1 MKNIESVDLKSIGKE
16 FNSCTSKLEELFV
29 MGRHAELLDELNHKL
44 RVGIVGTR
52 NATPAGLSDT
62 RKIAQV
68 ISEAGGIIVS
78 GMALGVDGA
87 AHQGALDKSGK
98 TIAVLGSGVDVVYPY
113 AHKKMYNEIL
123 EKGCVVS
130 QFTPGTPAVT
140 WHFPIR
146 NKIIVALSDIL
157 VVTEGTLKG
166 GARISVDLALDMGKT
181 VLALPGPRRSYAS
194 ELCNAVIKDGAGVI
208 TDPSDVLHE
217 MGIDSDQLGWEL
229 TKPSHEY
236 SLNGINKKVMDVLV
250 HQNADSHDISI
261 LTNLS
266 ASAIASSLAFLEK
279 NSLISYKRGRY
290 QIM

>member
-1 MKNIESVDLKSIGKE
+1 MNKIESVNLETVGKD
-16 FNSCTSKLEELFV
+16 FLSCASKLEELFV
-29 MGRHAELLDELNHKL
+29 MGRNAELLDESNHKM

-52 NATPAGLSDT
+52 HATPAGLSDT

-68 ISEAGGIIVS
+68 ISEAGGTIVS
-78 GMALGVDGA
+78 GMALGIDGA
-87 AHQGALDKSGK
+87 AHQGALDISGK
-98 TIAVLGSGVDVVYPY
+98 TIAVLGCGVDVVYPY

-208 TDPSDVLHE
+208 TDPSDVLRE
-217 MGIDSDQLGWEL
+217 MDIDSEPTGWQLS
-229 TKPSHEY
+229 KPLHEY
-236 SLNGINKKVMDVLV
+236 SLNGIYKKVMDVLV
-250 HQNADSHDISI
+250 HQNADSHDISVM
-261 LTNLS
+261 TDLS
-266 ASAIASSLAFLEK
+266 AATIASSLSFLEK
-279 NSLISYKRGRY
+279 NSLIVYKRGRY
-290 QIM
+290 QAV